1 MQHEVTNGQDP
12 ICNMKL
18 PMVGTLYVTR
28 DPICN
33 GTLPTLLNN
42 PASLGCT
49 TILLYRHLTSYRLA
63 EAKIHFSSCVV
74 LNGDFTNV
82 TFI

>member
-1 MQHEVTNGQDP
+1 MQHEVTNDRDS

-33 GTLPTLLNN
+33 GTLPTLLENAKLRVRLFRLLITSALHTIWKFFLNN
-42 PASLGCT
+42 GAVIPNGYSF
-49 TILLYRHLTSYRLA
+49 LA
-63 EAKIHFSSCVV
+63 
-74 LNGDFTNV
+74 
-82 TFI
+82 